1 MPEPGTPDGDQPTD
15 ARADEATADVARAE
29 AARASGSAAVP
40 PSPPKRRK
48 WLDDESAVAPPP
60 PPPDSAVKRDP
71 TLELPLEERLGAE
84 SVEPVDPWADAD
96 PLTPLPPAVGY
107 PPTRPYETAP
117 PDGPAPAMGGPSPA
131 MGGSPPAMG
140 GSPPAMG
147 GSPPAPPTP
156 PPAGPTSPAG
166 TPLPWAQ
173 TPGAGMPPGAGAPLR
188 PAGPP
193 PGVGSAPPALPPH
206 PVRTRR
212 PARPAKQPKVRKG
225 GPVAPPGWRPP
236 PGYVAVPVRRRRKW
250 PWVLLLSV
258 LCCCGVPGYYAQ
270 PFWEQYPASAT
281 TPATIADLSLRQ
293 DDASERTADRLRAA
307 TRVEYAFAE
316 GTFAAVYGDG
326 QGKRVTVF
334 GATGLRFDPDGDVTH
349 EIARLTDRY
358 GLTEIRTVPADRRGE
373 QRRCGVG
380 ADDGRGVVVCSWA
393 DHGSV
398 GSGVFTRLD
407 VEDSSRLLSQ
417 VRDSILT
424 RG

>member
-15 ARADEATADVARAE
+15 ARADEATADVTRAGV
-29 AARASGSAAVP
+29 ARASGSAAVP
-40 PSPPKRRK
+40 PSAPERRK
-48 WLDDESAVAPPP
+48 WLDDESAVAPPAP
-60 PPPDSAVKRDP
+60 PAPTVQRDP
-71 TLELPLEERLGAE
+71 TLELPFGERFDAE

-96 PLTPLPPAVGY
+96 PLTPLPPAIGY

-117 PDGPAPAMGGPSPA
+117 PPDS
-131 MGGSPPAMG
+131 SPPAMG
-140 GSPPAMG
+140 GSPAGM
-147 GSPPAPPTP
+147 PPS
-156 PPAGPTSPAG
+156 AGPTSPPAN
-166 TPLPWAQ
+166 W
-173 TPGAGMPPGAGAPLR
+173 PGSPPAALPPGAGPM
-188 PAGPP
+188 
-193 PGVGSAPPALPPH
+193 APPSLPPH
-206 PVRTRR
+206 PVRTQ
-212 PARPAKQPKVRKG
+212 RPAKQPKARKG

-258 LCCCGVPGYYAQ
+258 LCCCGLPGYFAQ

-293 DDASERTADRLRAA
+293 DDASEHAAERLRAA
-307 TRVEYAFAE
+307 TRVEYTLAE
-316 GTFAAVYGDG
+316 STFAAIYGDG
-326 QGKRVTVF
+326 RGKRVTVF

-349 EIARLTDRY
+349 EIGRLTDRY
-358 GLTEIRTVPADRRGE
+358 GLTEIRTVPADSRGE

-380 ADDGRGVVVCSWA
+380 DDDGKGVVVCSWA

-398 GSGVFTRLD
+398 GSVVFTRLN

>member
-15 ARADEATADVARAE
+15 ARADEATADVTRAGV
-29 AARASGSAAVP
+29 ARASGSAAVP
-40 PSPPKRRK
+40 PSAPKRRK
-48 WLDDESAVAPPP
+48 WLDDESAVPPP
-60 PPPDSAVKRDP
+60 PPPPAPAPAVKRDP
-71 TLELPLEERLGAE
+71 TLELPLGERFDAE
-84 SVEPVDPWADAD
+84 SLEPVDPWADAD
-96 PLTPLPPAVGY
+96 PLTPPPPAVGY

-117 PDGPAPAMGGPSPA
+117 PPDSPSPATGGPSPA
-131 MGGSPPAMG
+131 MGGPSPTMG
-140 GSPPAMG
+140 GSPA
-147 GSPPAPPTP
+147 APSTP

-173 TPGAGMPPGAGAPLR
+173 TPGAGMPPAL
-188 PAGPP
+188 P

-212 PARPAKQPKVRKG
+212 PPRPAKQPKVRKG

-258 LCCCGVPGYYAQ
+258 LCCCGVPGYFAQ

-307 TRVEYAFAE
+307 TRVEYVFAE
-316 GTFAAVYGDG
+316 STFAAVYGDG
-326 QGKRVTVF
+326 RGKRVTVF

-349 EIARLTDRY
+349 EIDRLTDRY

-380 ADDGRGVVVCSWA
+380 DDDGRGVVVCSWA